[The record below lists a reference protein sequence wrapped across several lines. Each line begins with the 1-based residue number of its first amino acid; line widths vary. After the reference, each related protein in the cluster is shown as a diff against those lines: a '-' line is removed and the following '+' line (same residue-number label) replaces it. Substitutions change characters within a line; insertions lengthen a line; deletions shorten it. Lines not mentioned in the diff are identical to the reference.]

1 MSDLGHK
8 ETDEILEKLEKKI
21 RREYLRATQDAE
33 QKLTEYFADYKR
45 KDQMWQ
51 QWVKDGLK
59 TEKEWREWR
68 VGQMMVGDRWREMRD
83 TLAHDYHNANML
95 ARSMVDGYM
104 PDVYSLNHNY
114 STFLVETGAK
124 VDTSYTLY
132 DRQTVE
138 RLIRDDPQLLPP
150 PGKRMNKILAVRKD
164 LIWQEGQIQSVTLQS
179 ILQGESIG
187 QMATRIAETLGEYN
201 HHDSVRY
208 ARTATTGAENAG
220 RLDGYKRADSMGIK
234 MKQTWIATLDGRTR
248 HEHRQLDG
256 QTVGIDE
263 PFKVDGY
270 EIKFPGDPTAE
281 GFLIWNC
288 RCTTIAQ
295 IDGFERDPKDLGLR
309 YDEKLGNMSY
319 EEWKNAKAPPEK
331 AKEPGAAE
339 TVTAKPSYDMDSA
352 KLKAVMSEED
362 YKGFK
367 ELADKSPV
375 GGLYEKYADQTRA
388 YTLSANG
395 GSYAS
400 LSDNVTF
407 SYSKANHVGVHKYST
422 LAHECG
428 HMFDAKLPGDTG
440 THSEIELIN
449 KLCGGQYQRIV
460 FKTLPSNSDE
470 FLTALRDD
478 MKALKPH
485 VKDGTIRKV
494 LRSFIDNDGTAGV
507 QDALDGFYA
516 TQDSGLTSWG
526 HGSKYYNRAY
536 NHKITMWGREA
547 DLKKAF
553 LQLGF
558 DASNQKKVKAIT
570 RQYEAASETWANV
583 ASAVV
588 CGGDEL
594 DAVKHFMPNTLEAF
608 LKLIG
613 GE

>member
-1 MSDLGHK
+1 MSDLGHR
-8 ETDEILEKLEKKI
+8 ETDEILEQLEKKI

-83 TLAHDYHNANML
+83 TLAHDYHNANMV

-104 PDVYSLNHNY
+104 PDVYALNHNY
-114 STFLVETGAK
+114 STFLVEKGAK

-138 RLIRDDPQLLPP
+138 RLMRDDPQLLPP
-150 PGKRMNKILAVRKD
+150 PGARMNKILAVRKD

-263 PFKVDGY
+263 PFTVDGY

-309 YDEKLGNMSY
+309 YDEKLGGMSY
-319 EEWKNAKAPPEK
+319 NEWKSQKRNSKKPTTKDATNMWGDKIVFSEKLSGEKWDEARRLVDELAGKYETKLKEVRPGAEK
-331 AKEPGAAE
+331 AAGDVQISGTIMRLSSGTPNTVIHEFAHTISLKNQTKFGLYDESEFWKEIGSVRRA
-339 TVTAKPSYDMDSA
+339 YR
-352 KLKAVMSEED
+352 KAVGDDTSRWISSYEHSERKSADDE
-362 YKGFK
+362 FFAEAFAHATMK
-367 ELADKSPV
+367 ELGIDIPT
-375 GGLYEKYADQTRA
+375 KY
-388 YTLSANG
+388 
-395 GSYAS
+395 
-400 LSDNVTF
+400 
-407 SYSKANHVGVHKYST
+407 GVDFTY
-422 LAHECG
+422 
-428 HMFDAKLPGDTG
+428 
-440 THSEIELIN
+440 
-449 KLCGGQYQRIV
+449 
-460 FKTLPSNSDE
+460 
-470 FLTALRDD
+470 
-478 MKALKPH
+478 
-485 VKDGTIRKV
+485 
-494 LRSFIDNDGTAGV
+494 
-507 QDALDGFYA
+507 
-516 TQDSGLTSWG
+516 
-526 HGSKYYNRAY
+526 
-536 NHKITMWGREA
+536 
-547 DLKKAF
+547 
-553 LQLGF
+553 
-558 DASNQKKVKAIT
+558 SNQV
-570 RQYEAASETWANV
+570 
-583 ASAVV
+583 
-588 CGGDEL
+588 
-594 DAVKHFMPNTLEAF
+594 LEIVRKYF
-608 LKLIG
+608 GKG
-613 GE
+613 KRW